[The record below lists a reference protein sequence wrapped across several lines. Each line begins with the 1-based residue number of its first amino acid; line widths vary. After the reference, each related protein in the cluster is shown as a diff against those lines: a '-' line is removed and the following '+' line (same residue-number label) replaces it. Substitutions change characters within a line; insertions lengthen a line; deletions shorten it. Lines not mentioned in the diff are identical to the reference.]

1 MLYFN
6 TLPKILTSDENGN
19 LIILTNILTR
29 AKLLDELQNNPMLFY
44 TYAIQD
50 GDTPEIV
57 ASKYYDDPNRFWLV
71 TYSNQILDPVWDWPM
86 TYQQL
91 LEYIDNKYADEAAG
105 AGKTPYDY
113 INTTIHNYQKI
124 TNTTDGETQLTT
136 THITSLDF
144 ASYSSLIPSTNTYT
158 LPDGNTCTVE
168 ITKNAVTIYDYEYN
182 LNELKRNIK
191 VLNVSYAD
199 QMEQTFQDLMSR

>member
-105 AGKTPYDY
+105 AGKTPYEY
-113 INTTIHNYQKI
+113 AITTVYSYEKITSMTNNYTQTTT
-124 TNTTDGETQLTT
+124 TNTT
-136 THITSLDF
+136 SLD
-144 ASYSSLIPSTNTYT
+144 ATSYNSLTPSTNTYT
-158 LPDGNTCTVE
+158 LPDETTCT
-168 ITKNAVTIYDYEYN
+168 IQISKNISTLFDYEYN
-182 LNELKRNIK
+182 LNESKRNIK